1 MQHRACVS
9 VYTRK
14 HRMDKGIAL
23 ATAYSQQRGAMI
35 AFLWAVAGWLAPRH
49 LVWWLLLLQVK
60 FADPTGNH
68 LSPAGE
74 YNLRLGV
81 MKELH
86 PDLIATYQGEGLGG

>member
-1 MQHRACVS
+1 
-9 VYTRK
+9 
-14 HRMDKGIAL
+14 
-23 ATAYSQQRGAMI
+23 
-35 AFLWAVAGWLAPRH
+35 LWR
-49 LVWWLLLLQVK
+49 LLLLQVK

-86 PDLIATYQGEGLGG
+86 PDLIATYQGEGLGGW